1 MLAENGVP
9 ANIVAHSVQVAR
21 IAVELAQAM
30 ASRGL
35 QVNVAMVEAGALLH
49 DISKHEG
56 FGKNP
61 SVPHGLAGAQR
72 LADMGLHDIAAI
84 VECHVMESVHELNTW
99 EKKLVFY
106 ADKRVNHDQ
115 PVTFDQR
122 MEYLLR
128 TYPRQ
133 AATFHRV
140 AGAIRELEAQIF
152 RAAGRATGD

>member
-9 ANIVAHSVQVAR
+9 PNIVAHSVQVAA
-21 IAVELAQAM
+21 IAVELAAAM
-30 ASRGL
+30 AARG
-35 QVNVAMVEAGALLH
+35 VPVDVAAVEAGALLH

-56 FGKNP
+56 FGKHAA
-61 SVPHGLAGAQR
+61 VPHGIAGAAR
-72 LADMGLHDIAAI
+72 LAQLGLHELAAI
-84 VECHVMESVHELNTW
+84 VRCHVMEAVDELDTW

-133 AATFHRV
+133 ADVFLKV
-140 AGAIRELEAQIF
+140 APAIKALESEIF
-152 RAAGRATGD
+152 AASGRQA